1 MVFWSEGTDML
12 NGLTHS
18 LVTTAANAHDVTQ
31 VSRLLHD
38 QEEGILADAGYVG
51 DEKWEETQDVKPSGA
66 YPSVQVR

>member
-31 VSRLLHD
+31 VSRLRK
-38 QEEGILADAGYVG
+38 
-51 DEKWEETQDVKPSGA
+51 KWQLSSETWCSRMDVLNLQKLCQQ
-66 YPSVQVR
+66 SVFHTIHI